1 MLTSFYRAEWVPM
14 AFHKRTRR
22 IGFVGFSDLTALDL
36 VGPSEVFEAANQ
48 LARGGT
54 SPSHPLYELLVLSLD
69 GTPFRAESGLRFVP
83 DVALAQAPALDT
95 LLVPGGRGLREP
107 VALATIAEWLRRRQ
121 HTIRRIV
128 SVCTGAW
135 ALAEAGL
142 LDGQRATTHWRYA
155 DAFATRYPK
164 VQVDPDAI
172 YLCEGR
178 VHTSAGITAGID
190 LALALVEADHGP
202 ALSLAVARELVVH
215 LKRAGGQRQ
224 YSERLAM
231 SFSSGDRLTKLIA
244 WMQDHLDQDLS
255 QARLAERCHIGPRQL
270 ARWFSDSVGMTAA
283 TYAERLRTDEASQ
296 LLLAGSSIERVATA
310 VGFRSVDVFRRAFE
324 RRFGIPPRQFRARFS
339 Q

>member
-1 MLTSFYRAEWVPM
+1 M
-14 AFHKRTRR
+14 ASRTRTRR
-22 IGFVGFSDLTALDL
+22 IGLVGFPDLTALDL

-48 LARGGT
+48 LARRPT
-54 SPSHPLYELLVLSLD
+54 SRSCPLYELLVLGLD
-69 GTPFRAESGLRFVP
+69 DAPFRAESGLRFVP
-83 DVALAQAPALDT
+83 DLALAQAPSLDT

-107 VALATIAEWLRRRQ
+107 AALATIAQWLRQRQ
-121 HTIRRIV
+121 RAIRRIV
-128 SVCTGAW
+128 SVCTGVW

-142 LDGQRATTHWRYA
+142 LDDRRATTHWRYA

-164 VQVDPDAI
+164 VHVDPDAI
-172 YLCEGR
+172 YVCEGQ

-202 ALSLAVARELVVH
+202 ALALAVARELVVH

-231 SFSSGDRLTKLIA
+231 SFATGDRLAELIA
-244 WMQDHLDQDLS
+244 WLQDHLAEDLS
-255 QARLAERCHIGPRQL
+255 QTRLAERCRISPRQL
-270 ARWFSDSVGMTAA
+270 ARWFADSAGMTPAA
-283 TYAERLRTDEASQ
+283 YVERLRTDEASQ

-310 VGFRSVDVFRRAFE
+310 VGFRSADVFRRAFE
-324 RRFGIPPRQFRARFS
+324 RRFGIPPLQFRARFS